1 MNGDG
6 LPEQVHPSIGDGVR
20 RARVPSTHADLLDR
34 TLDAV
39 LTTEMPDGRLQ
50 STVVW
55 FSRDGDDVMVN
66 TMREFQKARNLRD
79 RPRATLLVM
88 EPPEAD
94 RWVEIRGTVT
104 RQDGGALEHLD
115 SLARAYEGADHYFG
129 GVIPATFAETE
140 HPVLWRIK
148 PVVVI
153 VGPSSIGVGDARYS
167 AAWFPAYERCRD
179 EPAIPDSHRALLERP
194 LLAVISTHLRFGAQT
209 HPTWFE
215 LDGNDVL
222 VNTTLDRS
230 KGRNL
235 VRDRRATVLVV
246 DPEDSTRW
254 IEIRG
259 DVDIE
264 TAGAI
269 EQLDRVTR
277 RYTSHPAYYGFVYP
291 EERRGRETRI
301 IARIHPRRIN
311 VLGNSTEHSVPES
324 IRGPRG

>member
-1 MNGDG
+1 MEVPRV
-6 LPEQVHPSIGDGVR
+6 PEQVRPSGGAHVR
-20 RARVPSTHADLLDR
+20 PVQVPASHADLLDR
-34 TLDAV
+34 PLDAV

-55 FSRDGDDVMVN
+55 FSRDHADVLVN

-79 RPRATLLVM
+79 RPRATLLVT
-88 EPPEAD
+88 EPPNTD
-94 RWVEIRGTVT
+94 RWIEIRGTVT
-104 RQDGGALEHLD
+104 MQDAGAGEHLD
-115 SLARAYEGADHYFG
+115 SLARAYAGAEHYFG
-129 GVIPATFAETE
+129 DVIPATFAETE
-140 HPVLWRIK
+140 HPVLCRIT

-153 VGPSSIGVGDARYS
+153 VGPSSVGLRDARQ
-167 AAWFPAYERCRD
+167 AAPSFPPSVPCRN
-179 EPAIPDSHRALLERP
+179 EPAIPESHRSLLERP
-194 LLAVISTHLRFGAQT
+194 LLAAFSTRLRFGAQT

-222 VNTTLDRS
+222 VNTTPDRS

-235 VRDRRATVLVV
+235 VRDPRATVLVV

-259 DVDIE
+259 DAGLE
-264 TAGAI
+264 TEGAI

-277 RYTSHPAYYGFVYP
+277 RYTRHPAFYGFVYP
-291 EERRGRETRI
+291 EERRARETRI

-311 VLGNSTEHSVPES
+311 VLTPRPEHTLPES
-324 IRGPRG
+324 AH